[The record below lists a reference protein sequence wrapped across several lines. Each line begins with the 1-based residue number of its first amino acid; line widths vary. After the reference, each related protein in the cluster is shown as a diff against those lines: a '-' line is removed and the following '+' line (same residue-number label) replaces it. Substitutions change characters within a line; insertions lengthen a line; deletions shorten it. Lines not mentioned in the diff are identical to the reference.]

1 MNTWS
6 RVFSAPFYVNLTFW
20 ENYGII
26 DIEKWK
32 GVAMLTNCKN
42 CGAPIHYGVCE
53 YCGTDYR
60 EPHHIYFNFTP
71 PRPYKRTDWAETSIN
86 DAIALTTSFSLG
98 VWDYYG
104 KYYNKPT
111 PIKTVRTN

>member
-32 GVAMLTNCKN
+32 GVTNVN
-42 CGAPIHYGVCE
+42 Q
-53 YCGTDYR
+53 
-60 EPHHIYFNFTP
+60 
-71 PRPYKRTDWAETSIN
+71 
-86 DAIALTTSFSLG
+86 L
-98 VWDYYG
+98 
-104 KYYNKPT
+104 
-111 PIKTVRTN
+111 